1 MKWLSDFFDPGATIY
16 KILFRISLF
25 LSLIA
30 TVYFVYK
37 RETSIL
43 KDVCLPLAA
52 LMFTAGQLLRAEKN
66 HEFDKLKYAQQRKDQ
81 YWDKRFAY
89 YGRLN
94 GLIEMILLFDKKDI
108 ENVIL
113 EKIPWKET
121 RMNKIYVALNELEFE
136 GKVLFGSSEIDKEI
150 SKIRKEFEE
159 IRKKM
164 STLPNSIPND
174 KDAID
179 RFAKTWQEISSSTK
193 KVVEEIHD
201 KCKQIIISHL
211 QLELNGGVF

>member
-1 MKWLSDFFDPGATIY
+1 MSRLD
-16 KILFRISLF
+16 
-25 LSLIA
+25 
-30 TVYFVYK
+30 
-37 RETSIL
+37 
-43 KDVCLPLAA
+43 
-52 LMFTAGQLLRAEKN
+52 QKN
-66 HEFDKLKYAQQRKDQ
+66 Q
-81 YWDKRFAY
+81 
-89 YGRLN
+89 
-94 GLIEMILLFDKKDI
+94 I